1 MSEHK
6 LFDDIEDAVSDVQDE
21 IAEVAQGVYGRLKLN
36 ELKPR
41 RYNIS
46 SSKKML
52 QDLLNDTQQFL
63 TTLRSKELVGIK
75 SSIEAFIG
83 KIDQFKYLLDFCL
96 KEDLKRRIV
105 TKINENRREHELR
118 KAIHEAVINVL
129 NKIWFM
135 GKKIILM
142 VCFVITV
149 IMLNGCAS
157 LPYETI
163 TYVSTPT
170 YYYYPR
176 TPRIHYYH
184 YYPPKVIH
192 VHKYHH
198 EKPRYHMHHKP
209 IKPNPRVVDRRPNN
223 NRHR

>member
-1 MSEHK
+1 MYKNINIMKRSILIYINKLQAYKTAIKNIHWSSNNMSEHK
-6 LFDDIEDAVSDVQDE
+6 LFDDIEDAVADVQDE
-21 IAEVAQGVYGRLKLN
+21 IAEVAQGVYGKLKLN

-129 NKIWFM
+129 
-135 GKKIILM
+135 
-142 VCFVITV
+142 
-149 IMLNGCAS
+149 S
-157 LPYETI
+157 ELPT
-163 TYVSTPT
+163 
-170 YYYYPR
+170 
-176 TPRIHYYH
+176 
-184 YYPPKVIH
+184 
-192 VHKYHH
+192 
-198 EKPRYHMHHKP
+198 
-209 IKPNPRVVDRRPNN
+209 N
-223 NRHR
+223 

>member
-1 MSEHK
+1 MYKKINIMKRSILIYINKLQAYKTAIKNIHWSSNNMSEHK
-6 LFDDIEDAVSDVQDE
+6 LFDDIEDAVADVQDE
-21 IAEVAQGVYGRLKLN
+21 IAEVAQGVYGKLKLN

-83 KIDQFKYLLDFCL
+83 KIDQFRYLLDFCL

-129 NKIWFM
+129 NKI
-135 GKKIILM
+135 
-142 VCFVITV
+142 
-149 IMLNGCAS
+149 
-157 LPYETI
+157 
-163 TYVSTPT
+163 
-170 YYYYPR
+170 
-176 TPRIHYYH
+176 
-184 YYPPKVIH
+184 
-192 VHKYHH
+192 
-198 EKPRYHMHHKP
+198 
-209 IKPNPRVVDRRPNN
+209 
-223 NRHR
+223 

>member
-1 MSEHK
+1 MYKNINIMKRSILIYINKLQSYKTAIKNIHWSSNNMSEHK
-6 LFDDIEDAVSDVQDE
+6 LFDDIEDAVADVQDE
-21 IAEVAQGVYGRLKLN
+21 IAEVAQGVYGKLKLN

-75 SSIEAFIG
+75 STIEAFVG

-129 NKIWFM
+129 NKI
-135 GKKIILM
+135 
-142 VCFVITV
+142 
-149 IMLNGCAS
+149 
-157 LPYETI
+157 
-163 TYVSTPT
+163 
-170 YYYYPR
+170 
-176 TPRIHYYH
+176 
-184 YYPPKVIH
+184 
-192 VHKYHH
+192 
-198 EKPRYHMHHKP
+198 
-209 IKPNPRVVDRRPNN
+209 
-223 NRHR
+223 